1 MPQQHFSTAV
11 ACAEASEWEV
21 FYRLITHDDRNSYY
35 VVSSDASGSWVDT
48 AVKKE
53 SLPALGFNAT
63 ANFYMTHNGFTSC
76 CRKAD
81 QTRQLN
87 ALFFDLDCHDRSET
101 ETRDIV
107 SKTIK
112 AIEDAVQNGTLPEP
126 TMLIDSGRGVQL
138 FFVLERSI
146 PCRIAQNSVNEK
158 GVTLFQYVQKQLASV
173 IGIAIKHI
181 DGIAVDKATFD
192 VSRVS
197 RIPGTYNA
205 KAKRFAKL
213 VHAANRFY
221 SLSYLAGFTARF
233 AVRALSTQKNQRAF
247 GRTVTI
253 VKYQPLMISRL
264 GKLIELQKHRQYNC
278 EGTRELM
285 SFVFYNTAVQIYP
298 RANAVERLHAFNAR
312 FTAPLPASELE
323 GIVSS
328 VDSVVNVRGEQGY
341 YLIGAQ
347 RLTELLALTPQE
359 IVAVNFFE
367 SRRTIQ
373 RKEAKRTTARK
384 RKERNSRIVEL
395 HAQGFTQAAI
405 ANAVSCSVRTVAS
418 VLKTTK
424 QHKQQAMI
432 YNKLLANRYNNQQS
446 ILCNFLSYES
456 LKCFGH
462 LGYSHPVQDAGS
474 SFASCKTASL
484 RSLHGFMTKTL
495 CSATFVTSQ
504 RVPLV
509 VLFGSYAELRFAL
522 MRFVRLVQ

>member
-35 VVSSDASGSWVDT
+35 VVSSDASGSWADT

-87 ALFFDLDCHDRSET
+87 ALFFDLDCHDRPAT
-101 ETRDIV
+101 ETRGIV
-107 SKTIK
+107 SETIQ
-112 AIEDAVQNGTLPEP
+112 AIEDAVHNGVLPEP
-126 TMLIDSGRGVQL
+126 TMLIDSGRGIQL
-138 FFVLERSI
+138 FYVLERSI
-146 PCRIAQNSVNEK
+146 PCRIAQNNANEK
-158 GVTLFQYVQKQLASV
+158 GIALFQHVQKQLASV
-173 IGIAIKHI
+173 IGTVIKHV
-181 DGIAVDKATFD
+181 DGIAVDQATFD
-192 VSRVS
+192 ASRVS
-197 RIPGTYNA
+197 RIPGTYNV
-205 KAKRFAKL
+205 KAKQFARL
-213 VHAANRFY
+213 VHAADRFY

-233 AVRALSTQKNQRAF
+233 AVRTLSAQKNRRAF
-247 GRTVTI
+247 GRATAI

-264 GKLIELQKHRQYNC
+264 GKLIELQKHRRYNC

-285 SFVFYNTAVQIYP
+285 SFVFYNTAVQIYS
-298 RANAVERLHAFNAR
+298 RANAVERLRAFNAR
-312 FTAPLPASELE
+312 FTTPLLASELK

-359 IVAVNFFE
+359 IAAVNFFE
-367 SRRTIQ
+367 SRRAIQ
-373 RKEAKRTTARK
+373 RKEAKRATARN
-384 RKERNSRIVEL
+384 RKERNNRILEL
-395 HAQGFTQAAI
+395 HTQGFTQAAI
-405 ANAVSCSVRTVAS
+405 ANAVSCSARTVAS
-418 VLKTTK
+418 VLKTAR
-424 QHKQQAMI
+424 QHKQQAAI
-432 YNKLLANRYNNQQS
+432 YNKLIGNRYNNKQS

-456 LKCFGH
+456 LKCCGSPKLTLAPSFQKQAF
-462 LGYSHPVQDAGS
+462 LS
-474 SFASCKTASL
+474 SFPVGSFLS
-484 RSLHGFMTKTL
+484 FMTKTL
-495 CSATFVTSQ
+495 CSTTFVTSQ
-504 RVPLV
+504 RVPTV
-509 VLFGSYAELRFAL
+509 VLYRSYAELRFAL